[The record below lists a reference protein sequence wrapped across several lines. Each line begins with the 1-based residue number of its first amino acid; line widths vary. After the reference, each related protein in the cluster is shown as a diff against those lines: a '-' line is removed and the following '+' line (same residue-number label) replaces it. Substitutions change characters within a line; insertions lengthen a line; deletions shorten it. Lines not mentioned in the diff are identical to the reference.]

1 MISFKEFFNT
11 KKIILFD
18 GAIGSNL
25 LSEDSSVSL
34 PDLLSL
40 KCPEFVESLHEA
52 YLEAGC
58 DVIETNSFGSNPI
71 SFENFGITESAFD
84 CAKKAAEIA
93 KKAASRFSTDKRPR
107 FVAGSIGPIF
117 DKNGLLQNKTRLSEA
132 FSAQISALLEGG
144 ADILI
149 FETMQDI
156 IQLNSALAAA
166 EKIRKEI
173 PVIVSVSGK
182 YGKTH
187 TGTPFENFRET
198 LLKYDILAFGL
209 NCEDF
214 SMITE
219 DIEIIKKASDLPLI
233 VMPNLGLPEKIDGKF
248 FYKTTPAEFA
258 AKMTEIIRKYDPKIV
273 GGCCGTTPEHIKT
286 LAEKNLD
293 LQNKRYSDLSR

>member
-11 KKIILFD
+11 RKTILFD

-25 LSEDSSVSL
+25 LSEDSSASL
-34 PDLLSL
+34 PDLLSMKRPGL
-40 KCPEFVESLHEA
+40 VLALHEE
-52 YLEAGC
+52 YLEAGS
-58 DVIETNSFGSNPI
+58 DVIETNSFNSNPLVFE
-71 SFENFGITESAFD
+71 SFGSKKSAYE
-84 CAKKAAEIA
+84 CAKISAILARKAAD
-93 KKAASRFSTDKRPR
+93 RFSTDERPR

-117 DKNGLLQNKTRLSEA
+117 DKKGLLQDERLLSEA
-132 FSAQISALLEGG
+132 FSVQISALLEGG
-144 ADILI
+144 ADLLI
-149 FETMQDI
+149 FETMQDTL
-156 IQLNSALAAA
+156 QLNSALEAA
-166 EKIRKEI
+166 EKIRKDI

-182 YGKTH
+182 NGITH
-187 TGTPFENFRET
+187 TGTPFEEIVREIS
-198 LLKYDILAFGL
+198 KHESLAFGL

-214 SMITE
+214 STITE

-258 AKMTEIIRKYDPKIV
+258 AKMTEIIKKYDPKIV